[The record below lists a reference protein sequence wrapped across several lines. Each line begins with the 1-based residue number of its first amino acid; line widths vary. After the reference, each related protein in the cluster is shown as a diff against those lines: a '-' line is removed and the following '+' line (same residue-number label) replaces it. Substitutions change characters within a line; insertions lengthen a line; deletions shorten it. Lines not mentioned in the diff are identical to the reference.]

1 MISLLLG
8 INKQIGDHTWFS
20 FWVSNKQH
28 YLPIKAYETSFA
40 LDQAF
45 LHIKS
50 IDSHTIVVFICKQTC
65 AADTDNGYVANGQT
79 LSFDNKAPAKGDVF
93 AAIAKS
99 VFLGLASA
107 KKMKS

>member
-1 MISLLLG
+1 M
-8 INKQIGDHTWFS
+8 
-20 FWVSNKQH
+20 
-28 YLPIKAYETSFA
+28 
-40 LDQAF
+40 
-45 LHIKS
+45 
-50 IDSHTIVVFICKQTC
+50 VFICKQTC

-107 KKMKS
+107 KKNEELKEPTLHASGKDSKRAQCQRELSLGTRVELL